1 VIPSFLSGKNYS
13 GQHPISFNIV
23 ALELQFESHDIFNQ
37 EGVWPTDPSSF
48 LPAESANAISVIEK
62 PTCRFLGITRQV
74 RLAY

>member
-37 EGVWPTDPSSF
+37 EEFGRPIPQASC
-48 LPAESANAISVIEK
+48 LLN
-62 PTCRFLGITRQV
+62 QQMQ
-74 RLAY
+74 YQ